1 MKTFE
6 IPEVE
11 IVKFETE
18 DILSA
23 SSNNVVIETPYGPQP

>member
-18 DILSA
+18 DILALS
-23 SSNNVVIETPYGPQP
+23 NVVIETPVGPQA

>member
-18 DILSA
+18 DILSV
-23 SSNNVVIETPYGPQP
+23 SNVVIETPFGPQA

>member
-23 SSNNVVIETPYGPQP
+23 SSNNVVIETPIGPQA